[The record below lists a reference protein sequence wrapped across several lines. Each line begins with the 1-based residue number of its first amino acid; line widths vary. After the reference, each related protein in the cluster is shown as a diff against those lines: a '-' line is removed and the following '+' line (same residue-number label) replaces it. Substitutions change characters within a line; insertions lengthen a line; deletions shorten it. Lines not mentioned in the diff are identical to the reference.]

1 MQNTIAQ
8 LIFGIPGVTG
18 LEFGAGFMAARMLG
32 SQNNDD
38 FVVDEHGHVVTRTNN
53 HGGILGG
60 ISSGMPVTVRAAFRP
75 SPFVAKSQNAVDMK
89 NMTEESFSD
98 VSGHVPCTV
107 PAAVPCV
114 EAAVNIAL
122 LSHMIDYPNFC

>member
-1 MQNTIAQ
+1 MSGSSIKNFKKAKIKKQMKDKQASKVIADA
-8 LIFGIPGVTG
+8 L
-18 LEFGAGFMAARMLG
+18 L
-32 SQNNDD
+32 
-38 FVVDEHGHVVTRTNN
+38 
-53 HGGILGG
+53 
-60 ISSGMPVTVRAAFRP
+60 
-75 SPFVAKSQNAVDMK
+75 DMK